1 VTWTFNINKINIS
14 LEEMSIFC
22 LWNFNVLSI
31 LTEINLNGWCSTKF
45 SHESFN
51 VLSLFSGQ
59 LLHVLVG
66 TGSRIHKQSS
76 VVYDSDWIE
85 TIEERFEMS
94 IFTVLANSGNSG
106 SFWFV
111 MGFDE
116 RFTNNKSIFLFFRVG

>member
-1 VTWTFNINKINIS
+1 
-14 LEEMSIFC
+14 
-22 LWNFNVLSI
+22 
-31 LTEINLNGWCSTKF
+31 
-45 SHESFN
+45 
-51 VLSLFSGQ
+51 
-59 LLHVLVG
+59 
-66 TGSRIHKQSS
+66 